1 MVFILEVTGLQF
13 LLFLFALCW
22 MKIRGLCKL
31 PAGRDWLWGKLGLA
45 LVGRAML
52 SKSLVQ
58 FSVDGRSCACTAP
71 PTPSPVLCLAGDRPV
86 LESIGYMI
94 GLMATSFKS
103 TYAKMLYLPRLLLL
117 VLLTQWRLLSTHS
130 STRDSQTLIGKLSA
144 LFCGVTVP
152 FPWVLVP
159 TNVCLCP
166 PKSVSPVVWKFC
178 YQILLTLKGRFP
190 GDSLSPCQI
199 PRFRSLN
206 WV

>member
-1 MVFILEVTGLQF
+1 MHRPPHPQPSSLFGLRQ
-13 LLFLFALCW
+13 
-22 MKIRGLCKL
+22 
-31 PAGRDWLWGKLGLA
+31 
-45 LVGRAML
+45 
-52 SKSLVQ
+52 
-58 FSVDGRSCACTAP
+58 
-71 PTPSPVLCLAGDRPV
+71 PSPGVYRIHDRANGNLFQEHLCQNAVPPKIAVASAPDPV
-86 LESIGYMI
+86 K
-94 GLMATSFKS
+94 ATVDPQF
-103 TYAKMLYLPRLLLL
+103 
-117 VLLTQWRLLSTHS
+117 H
-130 STRDSQTLIGKLSA
+130 RDSQTLIGKLSA